1 MPIPYQTAL
10 ARIRQAAAEGAA
22 TLDLSWLRL
31 ETLPPEIG
39 ALHHS
44 FIRSQI
50 R

>member
-1 MPIPYQTAL
+1 MPTPYEFAL
-10 ARIRQAAAEGAA
+10 ARIRQAAAEDAA
-22 TLDLSWLRL
+22 TLDLSELGL
-31 ETLPPEIG
+31 DALPPEIG